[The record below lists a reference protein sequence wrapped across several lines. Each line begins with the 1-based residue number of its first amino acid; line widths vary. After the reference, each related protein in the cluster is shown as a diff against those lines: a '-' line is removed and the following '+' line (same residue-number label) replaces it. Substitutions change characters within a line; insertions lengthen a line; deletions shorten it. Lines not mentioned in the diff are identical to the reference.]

1 MSADE
6 RIQWFH
12 KKVSE
17 RCYPN
22 ASHLSQKFG
31 ISARQAQRDVEF
43 LRKEMSAPLEYNSS
57 RKGYYYSSDFFL
69 PMMTGDEND
78 PDIQD
83 VITGLKLFND
93 MAASRSVI
101 QMQLPYTALLEIK
114 DKMTV
119 MNLRGFIV
127 GEEPK
132 HRYRCEFPSA
142 ELFLGILVSTGAEI
156 KIISPEWLRHML
168 LDFSKRIIKI
178 NEEADDSNSEK

>member
-57 RKGYYYSSDFFL
+57 RKGYYYSSQFFL
-69 PMMTGDEND
+69 PMMTGDENARWPESL
-78 PDIQD
+78 PD
-83 VITGLKLFND
+83 V
-93 MAASRSVI
+93 
-101 QMQLPYTALLEIK
+101 
-114 DKMTV
+114 
-119 MNLRGFIV
+119 
-127 GEEPK
+127 
-132 HRYRCEFPSA
+132 
-142 ELFLGILVSTGAEI
+142 
-156 KIISPEWLRHML
+156 
-168 LDFSKRIIKI
+168 
-178 NEEADDSNSEK
+178 